1 MFSNMWHKFSAHRP
15 PQTSL
20 LSRVLEGLLKESQAV
35 SQIESE
41 TNVILLALCWEE
53 FLVLHVNSK

>member
-1 MFSNMWHKFSAHRP
+1 MWHKFSAHRP